1 MSFEAH
7 LIPLIESDD
16 YGGAGIDSDSVDMG
30 DVHDLRIA
38 LVFGAI
44 TGNSVLKVYSGAT
57 AGTKTTAETFKY
69 RLASGDFKAASA
81 DVPGT
86 WASSAALT
94 LTAATY
100 DHRMLEVYVRPDQL
114 TSGQN
119 WVTVEIDNTANP
131 MNVGA
136 VGVAHVRYQDATVL

>member
-1 MSFEAH
+1 MFETH

-38 LVFGAI
+38 LVFGQI
-44 TGNSVLKVYSGAT
+44 TGDSTLKVYSGAST
-57 AGTKTTAETFKY
+57 GTKTTAETFKY
-69 RLASGDFKAASA
+69 RLASGDFKATSA

-86 WASSAALT
+86 WTSSASLT

-100 DHRMLEVYVRPDQL
+100 DHRLLEVYVRPDAL
-114 TSGQN
+114 TAGQN
-119 WVTVEIDNTANP
+119 WVTVEISNTANP

-136 VGVAHVRYQDATVL
+136 VGVAHVRYTDLTVL